1 MIMLEVPVM
10 IFDNED
16 TEDFVV
22 DTTSTDFKVMKR
34 FININNIQYIDDT
47 SDDRCAVATLD
58 ETMMVNYPAK
68 VLAGQINQSGFVKI
82 FTPNV
87 NKN

>member
-16 TEDFVV
+16 NEEFVV
-22 DTTSTDFKVMKR
+22 DMTSTEFKVMKR

-47 SDDRCAVATLD
+47 ADDRCAVSVLD
-58 ETMMVNYPAK
+58 EMMMVNFPAK
-68 VLAGQINQSGFVKI
+68 TLAGQINQSGFVKI
-82 FTPNV
+82 FTPNIS
-87 NKN
+87 KS